1 MHSLK
6 RALAR
11 FLFGPTLPQEFTMG
25 MRSPQDEVGVWLCG
39 KHGRRDVTNQHST
52 ACSDPFILCI
62 RLEEREQICTNELRL
77 EYVERSGK
85 KVLGQ
90 IGLRVAS
97 GIQPAGNGLYFFE
110 PGSVNNRCLP
120 VLQRAPHY
128 LLHAYQARVR
138 PKAPDLN
145 MTLLEERAADVTFI
159 RPHPI
164 GIGSVEDVAGGN
176 IFILN
181 LMGELGDGRFGFGL
195 RDLRWPAHLVERSGR
210 MALSSVPS
218 SKGQAAFSLAKT
230 HLVEQVD
237 WGKLPFDVRK
247 SSQFNIRVPAFALRV
262 RELELETIRKMGS
275 HNFFIARVIS
285 DEQRIE
291 GEELHALHGFFQ
303 AWRMRGRE
311 EDLRSALVQDAANKQ
326 GLKRAQ

>member
-6 RALAR
+6 RAVAR
-11 FLFGPTLPQEFTMG
+11 FLFGPALPQEFTMG
-25 MRSPQDEVGVWLCG
+25 MRSPQNEVGVWLCG

-52 ACSDPFILCI
+52 ACSDPFVLCI
-62 RLEEREQICTNELRL
+62 RLEQREQISTNTLRL
-77 EYVERSGK
+77 EYVERSGNRI
-85 KVLGQ
+85 LGQ
-90 IGLRVAS
+90 IGLKVAS
-97 GIQPAGNGLYFFE
+97 GIQSAGNGLHFFE
-110 PGSVNNRCLP
+110 PRSVNNRCLP
-120 VLQRAPHY
+120 VHQRAAHS
-128 LLHAYQARVR
+128 LMHAYQARVR
-138 PKAPDLN
+138 PKTPDLN
-145 MTLLEERAADVTFI
+145 MTLLEQRAADVTFI

-181 LMGELGDGRFGFGL
+181 LMGELGEGRFGFGL

-218 SKGQAAFSLAKT
+218 SKGQIAFFLTKT

-237 WGKLPFDVRK
+237 WGKLPFEVRQ
-247 SSQFNIRVPAFALRV
+247 SSRFNIRVPAFALRV

-285 DEQRIE
+285 DEQRME

-311 EDLRSALVQDAANKQ
+311 EDLRSALVEDATNKQ
-326 GLKRAQ
+326 GLKMAQ